1 MVAQGYQL
9 IVVGESGHP
18 EVEGIL
24 GHAGGAAFVV
34 SNVEDLDSI
43 DLCRRVGVVVQTT
56 QTPERLAQIVSALV
70 PRVAEVNV
78 INTICKA
85 THERQA
91 SAADLAR
98 RADVMVVVGGK
109 NSGNTRRLAQICSE
123 RCASTHHIEDDAEID
138 PAWFEGVSLIGITAG
153 ASTPAAHIEQAR
165 SVIARAVGL

>member
-1 MVAQGYQL
+1 M
-9 IVVGESGHP
+9 
-18 EVEGIL
+18 
-24 GHAGGAAFVV
+24 

-43 DLCRRVGVVVQTT
+43 DLSRRVGVVVQTT

-78 INTICKA
+78 INTICNA

-91 SAADLAR
+91 SAADLAS

-138 PAWFEGVSLIGITAG
+138 PAWFEGASLIGITAG

-165 SVIARAVGL
+165 SAIARAVGL